1 MARPFWATLNRR
13 NPKDPNGG
21 SIADTVLA
29 GAASTIRDG
38 IDNFEGNL
46 AMRVAESSRVIGLRR
61 NKFSVFTN
69 YAFDEGQ
76 LKNAFV
82 GGAIR
87 YQSGAVV
94 GRAVNR
100 DLIIGNS
107 MTITDAFVGYRL
119 RVAQR
124 MVNLQINVNNLFEFD
139 TPQIT
144 VTSPAGGIRRFML
157 VPLRTLRLSA
167 RIEF

>member
-1 MARPFWATLNRR
+1 MSLVTRYGFE
-13 NPKDPNGG
+13 
-21 SIADTVLA
+21 A
-29 GAASTIRDG
+29 GP
-38 IDNFEGNL
+38 
-46 AMRVAESSRVIGLRR
+46 
-61 NKFSVFTN
+61 
-69 YAFDEGQ
+69 

-119 RVAQR
+119 RIAKR
-124 MVNLQINVNNLFEFD
+124 MVNLQLNVNNLFEFEK
-139 TPQIT
+139 PQTT
-144 VTSPAGGIRRFML
+144 VTSPTGGIRRFSL
-157 VPLRTLRLSA
+157 VPPRTLRLSA
-167 RIEF
+167 RLEF